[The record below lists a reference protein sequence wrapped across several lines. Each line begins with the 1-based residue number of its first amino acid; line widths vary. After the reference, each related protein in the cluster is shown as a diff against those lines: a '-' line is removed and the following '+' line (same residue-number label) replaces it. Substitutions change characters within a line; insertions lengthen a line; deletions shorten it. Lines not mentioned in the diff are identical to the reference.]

1 MAPHCLATGPG
12 SAYPGCMRGGYLL
25 TAMLLGIALWVLA
38 AGLATYVVVKAPGWL
53 GSLMSN

>member
-1 MAPHCLATGPG
+1 MAPHCLAPGPG
-12 SAYPGCMRGGYLL
+12 GAYRECMRGGYLL

-38 AGLATYVVVKAPGWL
+38 AGVATYVVMKAPVWL